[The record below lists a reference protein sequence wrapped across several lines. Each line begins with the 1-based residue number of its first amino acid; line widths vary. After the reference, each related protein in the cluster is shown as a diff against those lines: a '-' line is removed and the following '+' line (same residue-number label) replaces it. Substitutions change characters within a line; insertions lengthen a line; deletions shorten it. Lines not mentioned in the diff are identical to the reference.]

1 MIKEQ
6 FTISFRSI
14 MILLLISIMLLPFY
28 YSPPFAWSQPQVS
41 SNGQQIEDIQASN
54 NLMTPVSNMGRLEEE
69 DDNGIIAN
77 GQQQHASHSFS
88 HFIFPSQEQFFF
100 PSVNA
105 SRQTD
110 LAILNGTWTVENS
123 RAISRYLAGL
133 DPHPPKM
140 AFVVDH
146 YILSNETDRKIHL
159 RIYDPGVRSRPS
171 PALVFVH
178 GGGWAVGTVD
188 DYDNSIRRLANSSGL
203 LIAAMDYRL
212 APENPFPAGLNDVLA
227 TVKWIKEDGES
238 IGIDPNRI
246 ALGGD
251 SAGANLAL
259 ASAIA
264 LRNEGQGDALR
275 ALYLVYGLYTPD
287 KNTESM
293 QLFGNGEYGITK
305 TQFQW
310 VMNLTFQEPEDW
322 NNPLAFPILDN
333 LTGNLP
339 PMYIAAMGLDPLRDD
354 SILLAEKL
362 RLAGQEHYLSIWPGV
377 AHGALSLISV
387 TPEIQQYV
395 DAMSTYLR
403 GVLVSDQ
410 QTPAPGNA
418 YTTAPTE
425 HVQVGD
431 VNIAYKR
438 FGQGKPV
445 LFISGTSQ
453 TKDAWEP
460 TLLSQ
465 LAATNH
471 TVIIFDNR
479 GIGETTAGTKPFSIE
494 QFANDTA
501 GLLDALHI
509 EKADVFGAS
518 LGSFIAQELTLNY
531 PEKVDRLVLSAG
543 YCGGNETVYP
553 SGQAAETLMTLASPE
568 VLHNMTAEQQAMV
581 LAQIMFPPEWL
592 EEHPEILNTT
602 VIQLTPVRSA
612 SPGIIQQQGLAVG
625 TWKGSCDRL
634 ASITHPTLLIVG
646 DQDLLA
652 PPANSVMMA
661 QRIPNSWLV
670 IMEGTGHG
678 AMWQVPTEFT
688 ANIQNFLETT
698 K

>member
-1 MIKEQ
+1 
-6 FTISFRSI
+6 
-14 MILLLISIMLLPFY
+14 
-28 YSPPFAWSQPQVS
+28 
-41 SNGQQIEDIQASN
+41 
-54 NLMTPVSNMGRLEEE
+54 
-69 DDNGIIAN
+69 
-77 GQQQHASHSFS
+77 
-88 HFIFPSQEQFFF
+88 
-100 PSVNA
+100 
-105 SRQTD
+105 
-110 LAILNGTWTVENS
+110 
-123 RAISRYLAGL
+123 
-133 DPHPPKM
+133 M
-140 AFVVDH
+140 AFVIDY
-146 YILSNETDRKIHL
+146 YIPGNETDRKIHL
-159 RIYDPGVRSRPS
+159 RIYDPGVRSKPS

-178 GGGWAVGTVD
+178 GGGWTVGSVD
-188 DYDNSIRRLANSSGL
+188 DFDSSIRRLANSTGL
-203 LIAAMDYRL
+203 LVAAMDYRL

-227 TVKWIKEDGES
+227 TVTWIKENGES

-264 LRNEGQGDALR
+264 LRNEGQENALR
-275 ALYLVYGLYTPD
+275 ALYLLYGLYTPD

-293 QLFGNGEYGITK
+293 QLFGNGEYGITT

-322 NNPLAFPILDN
+322 SNPLAFPLLDN
-333 LTGNLP
+333 LTGRLP
-339 PMYIAAMGLDPLRDD
+339 PMYIGAMGLDPLRDD

-387 TPEIQQYV
+387 TPEIQKYV

-403 GVLVSDQ
+403 GVLLSGQ
-410 QTPAPGNA
+410 QAPPGDNA
-418 YTTAPTE
+418 YMRARTE

-431 VNIAYKR
+431 INIAYKR
-438 FGQGKPV
+438 FGQGKPI

-453 TKDAWEP
+453 TKDAWES
-460 TLLSQ
+460 TLLSE

-471 TVIIFDNR
+471 TVIVFDNR
-479 GIGETTAGTKPFSIE
+479 GMGETTAGTKPFSIE

-501 GLLDALHI
+501 GLLDALQI

-518 LGSFIAQELTLNY
+518 LGSFVAQELALNY
-531 PEKVDRLVLSAG
+531 PQKVDRLILHAT

-568 VLHNMTAEQQAMV
+568 VLQNMTAEQQTMI
-581 LAQIMFPPEWL
+581 LAPIMFPPEWL
-592 EEHPEILNTT
+592 EEHPEILNT
-602 VIQLTPVRSA
+602 VIQLTPVESA
-612 SPGIIQQQGLAVG
+612 SPEIIQQQGLAVG

-634 ASITHPTLLIVG
+634 SDITQRTLLIVG

-652 PPANSVMMA
+652 PASNSVMMA

-670 IMEGTGHG
+670 SIEGTGHG
-678 AMWQVPTEFT
+678 AMWQVPDEFT

>member
-1 MIKEQ
+1 MMIRKKQ
-6 FTISFRSI
+6 FVVSSFHHHHHTTII
-14 MILLLISIMLLPFY
+14 TLTLVAVMLLLPFY
-28 YSPPFAWSQPQVS
+28 YIPQFALSQLQVPP
-41 SNGQQIEDIQASN
+41 NGQHTSN
-54 NLMTPVSNMGRLEEE
+54 S
-69 DDNGIIAN
+69 
-77 GQQQHASHSFS
+77 SS

-105 SRQTD
+105 TRQTD
-110 LAILNGTWTVENS
+110 LAILNGTWTVQNS
-123 RAISRYLAGL
+123 RAISQSLAGL
-133 DPHPPKM
+133 DPQPPKI
-140 AFVVDH
+140 AFMVDH
-146 YILSNETDRKIHL
+146 YIPSRETDRKIHL
-159 RIYDPGVRSRPS
+159 RIYDPGVTSKPS

-178 GGGWAVGTVD
+178 GGGWNVGTVD
-188 DYDNSIRRLANSSGL
+188 DFDSSIRRLANSSGL
-203 LIAAMDYRL
+203 VIAAMDYRL
-212 APENPFPAGLNDVLA
+212 APENPFPAGLDDVLA
-227 TVKWIKEDGES
+227 TVKWIKENGES

-264 LRNEGQGDALR
+264 LRDEGQGDALR
-275 ALYLVYGLYTPD
+275 ALYLLYGLYTPD

-310 VMNLTFQEPEDW
+310 VMNLTFQRPEDW
-322 NNPLAFPILDN
+322 SNPLAFPLLDN

-339 PMYIAAMGLDPLRDD
+339 PMYIGAMGLDPLRDD

-403 GVLVSDQ
+403 GVLTSDQ
-410 QTPAPGNA
+410 QAPAEDNNPYMSA
-418 YTTAPTE
+418 RTE

-431 VNIAYKR
+431 INIAYKR
-438 FGQGKPV
+438 FGQGKPI

-471 TVIIFDNR
+471 TVIVFDNR
-479 GIGETTAGTKPFSIE
+479 GIGETTVGTKPFSIE

-501 GLLDALHI
+501 GLLDALQI

-531 PEKVDRLVLSAG
+531 PQKVDRLILSAG
-543 YCGGNETVYP
+543 YCGGNEAIYP

-568 VLHNMTAEQQAMV
+568 VLQNMTAEQQAMI
-581 LAQIMFPPEWL
+581 LAPIMFPPEWL
-592 EEHPEILNTT
+592 EEHPEILNT

-612 SPGIIQQQGLAVG
+612 SPEIIQQQGLAVG
-625 TWKGSCDRL
+625 TWKGSCERL
-634 ASITHPTLLIVG
+634 SSITQPTLVIIG

-652 PPANSVMMA
+652 PPANSLMMA

-678 AMWQVPTEFT
+678 AMWQVPNEFT
-688 ANIQNFLETT
+688 AYIQNFLEST

>member
-1 MIKEQ
+1 MQ
-6 FTISFRSI
+6 G
-14 MILLLISIMLLPFY
+14 
-28 YSPPFAWSQPQVS
+28 AVS
-41 SNGQQIEDIQASN
+41 GIR
-54 NLMTPVSNMGRLEEE
+54 PLEEE
-69 DDNGIIAN
+69 EDATIIAN
-77 GQQQHASHSFS
+77 GQQHASNSS
-88 HFIFPSQEQFFF
+88 SPFIFSSQKQFFF

-105 SRQTD
+105 TRQTD
-110 LAILNGTWTVENS
+110 VAILNGTWTVDNS
-123 RAISRYLAGL
+123 RAITQSLARL
-133 DPHPPKM
+133 DPQAPKM
-140 AFVVDH
+140 AFMVDH
-146 YILSNETDRKIHL
+146 YIPSNETDRKIHL
-159 RIYDPGVRSRPS
+159 RIYDPGVEGKPC

-178 GGGWAVGTVD
+178 GGGWTVGSVD
-188 DYDNSIRRLANSSGL
+188 EFDSSIRRLANSSGL

-212 APENPFPAGLNDVLA
+212 APENPFPAALNDVIA
-227 TVKWIKEDGES
+227 TVKWIKENGES

-264 LRNEGQGDALR
+264 LRNEGQGDAVR
-275 ALYLVYGLYTPD
+275 ALYLLYGLYTPD

-310 VMNLTFQEPEDW
+310 VMNMTFQRRDDW
-322 NNPLAFPILDN
+322 SNPLAFPILDN

-354 SILLAEKL
+354 SILLSEKL
-362 RLAGQEHYLSIWPGV
+362 KLAGQEYYLSIWPGV

-387 TPEIQQYV
+387 TPEIEKYV
-395 DAMSTYLR
+395 DALSTYLR
-403 GVLVSDQ
+403 GVLMSDQ
-410 QTPAPGNA
+410 QAPAEDNA
-418 YTTAPTE
+418 YMRARTE
-425 HVQVGD
+425 HIQVGD
-431 VNIAYKR
+431 INIAYKR
-438 FGQGKPV
+438 FGQGKPI

-460 TLLSQ
+460 TLLSE

-471 TVIIFDNR
+471 TVIVFDNR
-479 GIGETTAGTKPFSIE
+479 GMGETTIGTRPFSIE

-501 GLLDALHI
+501 GLLDALQV
-509 EKADVFGAS
+509 EKPDVFGAS
-518 LGSFIAQELTLNY
+518 LGSFVAQELALHY
-531 PEKVDRLVLSAG
+531 PQRVDRLVLSAG
-543 YCGGNETVYP
+543 YCGGNEAVYP

-568 VLHNMTAEQQAMV
+568 VLHNMTAEQQAMI
-581 LAQIMFPPEWL
+581 LAPIMFPPGWL
-592 EEHPEILNTT
+592 EEHPEILNT

-612 SPGIIQQQGLAVG
+612 TPEIIQQQGLASG

-634 ASITHPTLLIVG
+634 SSIMQPTLLIVG

-670 IMEGTGHG
+670 LMEGTGHG
-678 AMWQVPTEFT
+678 VMWQVPNEFT
-688 ANIQNFLETT
+688 AYIQNFLETT

>member
-1 MIKEQ
+1 MTLI
-6 FTISFRSI
+6 TISV
-14 MILLLISIMLLPFY
+14 LLFPFY
-28 YSPPFAWSQPQVS
+28 IYQFASSQSQVSPP
-41 SNGQQIEDIQASN
+41 GQQQSEQDSQAGNN
-54 NLMTPVSNMGRLEEE
+54 NLQGAVSGIRPLEEE
-69 DDNGIIAN
+69 EDATIIAN
-77 GQQQHASHSFS
+77 GQQHASNSS
-88 HFIFPSQEQFFF
+88 SPFIFSSQKQFFF

-105 SRQTD
+105 TRQTD
-110 LAILNGTWTVENS
+110 VAILNGTWTVDNS
-123 RAISRYLAGL
+123 RAITQSLARL
-133 DPHPPKM
+133 DPQAPKM
-140 AFVVDH
+140 AFMVDH
-146 YILSNETDRKIHL
+146 YIPSNETDRKIHL
-159 RIYDPGVRSRPS
+159 RIYDPGVEGKPC

-178 GGGWAVGTVD
+178 GGGWTVGSVD
-188 DYDNSIRRLANSSGL
+188 EFDSSIRRLANSSGL

-212 APENPFPAGLNDVLA
+212 APENPFPAALNDVIA
-227 TVKWIKEDGES
+227 TVKWIKENGES

-264 LRNEGQGDALR
+264 LRNEGQGDAVR
-275 ALYLVYGLYTPD
+275 ALYLLYGLYTPD

-310 VMNLTFQEPEDW
+310 VMNMTFQRRDDW
-322 NNPLAFPILDN
+322 SNPLAFPILDN

-354 SILLAEKL
+354 SILLSEKL
-362 RLAGQEHYLSIWPGV
+362 KLAGQEYYLSIWPGV

-387 TPEIQQYV
+387 TPEIEKYV
-395 DAMSTYLR
+395 DALSTYLR
-403 GVLVSDQ
+403 GVLMSDQ
-410 QTPAPGNA
+410 QAPAEDNA
-418 YTTAPTE
+418 YMRARTE
-425 HVQVGD
+425 HIQVGD
-431 VNIAYKR
+431 INIAYKR
-438 FGQGKPV
+438 FGQGKPI

-460 TLLSQ
+460 TLLSE

-471 TVIIFDNR
+471 TVIVFDNR
-479 GIGETTAGTKPFSIE
+479 GMGETTIGTRPFSIE

-501 GLLDALHI
+501 GLLDALQV
-509 EKADVFGAS
+509 EKPDVFGAS
-518 LGSFIAQELTLNY
+518 LGSFVAQELALHY
-531 PEKVDRLVLSAG
+531 PQRVDRLVLSAG
-543 YCGGNETVYP
+543 YCGGNEAVYP

-568 VLHNMTAEQQAMV
+568 VLHNMTAEQQAMI
-581 LAQIMFPPEWL
+581 LAPIMFPPGWL
-592 EEHPEILNTT
+592 EEHPEILNS
-602 VIQLTPVRSA
+602 VIQLAPVRSA
-612 SPGIIQQQGLAVG
+612 TPEIIQQQGLAVG

-634 ASITHPTLLIVG
+634 SSIMQPTLVIVG

-670 IMEGTGHG
+670 LLEGTGHG
-678 AMWQVPTEFT
+678 AMWQVPNEFT
-688 ANIQNFLETT
+688 AYIQNFLETT

>member
-1 MIKEQ
+1 MTLI
-6 FTISFRSI
+6 TISV
-14 MILLLISIMLLPFY
+14 LLFPFY
-28 YSPPFAWSQPQVS
+28 IYQFASSQSQVSPP
-41 SNGQQIEDIQASN
+41 GQQQSEQDSQAGNSN
-54 NLMTPVSNMGRLEEE
+54 LQGAVSGIRPLEEE
-69 DDNGIIAN
+69 EDATIIAN
-77 GQQQHASHSFS
+77 GQQHASNSS
-88 HFIFPSQEQFFF
+88 SPFIFSSQKQFFF

-105 SRQTD
+105 TRQTD
-110 LAILNGTWTVENS
+110 VAILNGTWTVDNS
-123 RAISRYLAGL
+123 RAITQSLARL
-133 DPHPPKM
+133 DPQAPKM
-140 AFVVDH
+140 AFMVDH
-146 YILSNETDRKIHL
+146 YIPSNETDRKIHL
-159 RIYDPGVRSRPS
+159 RIYDPGVEGKPC

-178 GGGWAVGTVD
+178 GGGWTVGSVD
-188 DYDNSIRRLANSSGL
+188 EFDSSIRRLANSSGL

-212 APENPFPAGLNDVLA
+212 APENPFPAALNDVIA
-227 TVKWIKEDGES
+227 TVKWIKENGES

-264 LRNEGQGDALR
+264 LRNEGQGDAVR
-275 ALYLVYGLYTPD
+275 ALYLLYGLYTPD

-310 VMNLTFQEPEDW
+310 VMNMTFQRRDDW
-322 NNPLAFPILDN
+322 SNPLAFPILDN

-354 SILLAEKL
+354 SILLSEKL
-362 RLAGQEHYLSIWPGV
+362 KLAGQEYYLSIWPGV

-387 TPEIQQYV
+387 TPEIEKYV
-395 DAMSTYLR
+395 DALSTYLR
-403 GVLVSDQ
+403 GVLMSDQ
-410 QTPAPGNA
+410 QAPAEDNA
-418 YTTAPTE
+418 YMRARTE
-425 HVQVGD
+425 HIQVGD
-431 VNIAYKR
+431 INIAYKR
-438 FGQGKPV
+438 FGQGKPI

-460 TLLSQ
+460 TLLSE

-471 TVIIFDNR
+471 TVIVFDNR
-479 GIGETTAGTKPFSIE
+479 GMGETTIGTRPFSIE

-501 GLLDALHI
+501 GLLDALQV
-509 EKADVFGAS
+509 EKPDVFGAS
-518 LGSFIAQELTLNY
+518 LGSFVAQELALHY
-531 PEKVDRLVLSAG
+531 PQRVDRLVLSAG
-543 YCGGNETVYP
+543 YCGGNEAVYP

-568 VLHNMTAEQQAMV
+568 VLHNMTAEQQAMI
-581 LAQIMFPPEWL
+581 LAPIMFPPGWL
-592 EEHPEILNTT
+592 EEHPEILNS
-602 VIQLTPVRSA
+602 VIQLAPVRSA
-612 SPGIIQQQGLAVG
+612 TPEIIQQQGLAVG

-634 ASITHPTLLIVG
+634 SSIMQPTLVIVG

-670 IMEGTGHG
+670 LLEGTGHG
-678 AMWQVPTEFT
+678 AMWQVPNEFT
-688 ANIQNFLETT
+688 AYIQNFLETT